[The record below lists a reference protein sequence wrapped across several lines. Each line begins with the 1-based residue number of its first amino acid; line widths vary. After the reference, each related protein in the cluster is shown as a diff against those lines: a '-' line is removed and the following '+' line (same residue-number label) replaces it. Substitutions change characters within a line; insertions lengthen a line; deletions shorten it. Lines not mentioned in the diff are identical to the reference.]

1 MLFSRALMC
10 DLSLTSMVHLHIFL
24 SSTMVVSLYG
34 HMYLKCAM
42 YEVLPCLKKRN
53 HLQTEHQL

>member
-10 DLSLTSMVHLHIFL
+10 DLSIISI
-24 SSTMVVSLYG
+24 VVSLYG

-42 YEVLPCLKKRN
+42 YEVYYPEKA
-53 HLQTEHQL
+53 